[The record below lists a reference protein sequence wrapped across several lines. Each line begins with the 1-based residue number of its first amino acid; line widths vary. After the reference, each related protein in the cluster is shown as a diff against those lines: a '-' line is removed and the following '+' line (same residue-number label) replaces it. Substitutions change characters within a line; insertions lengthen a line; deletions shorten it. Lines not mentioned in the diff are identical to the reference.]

1 MRISDWSSDVCSSDL
16 PPARLRAVGGARQ
29 GGLGDQP
36 DPGRWRGDGGAS
48 YQAGVRALRG
58 EQEDIAGDP
67 GIVRRNAHLHRYFSA
82 MILPFSGIA
91 PRPSPADP
99 WPDHG
104 QGAKNMLHTLQFGT
118 GPTPDGVLRAMFAAR
133 KSVFVDLLK

>member
-1 MRISDWSSDVCSSDL
+1 MIRR
-16 PPARLRAVGGARQ
+16 PPRATRTDTLFPYTTLFRSG
-29 GGLGDQP
+29 
-36 DPGRWRGDGGAS
+36 RGDGGAS

-82 MILPFSGIA
+82 LILPFSGIA

-118 GPTPDGVLRAMFAAR
+118 GPTPDGVLRAMLAAR
-133 KSVFVDLLK
+133 KSVFVDMLKWDVPCLAE